1 MKYIPGNLDK
11 SLLGVFYYELKYN
24 FNFLICDGRN
34 YRTDKQLVV
43 NLNVGDIL
51 VVRFYETY
59 TMPYCFL
66 EKVIGDKI
74 TTEYLS
80 ESIVSKSFIDI
91 NEYIFTDITKL
102 MERDQKLSTI
112 GI

>member
-24 FNFLICDGRN
+24 FNFLIYDN
-34 YRTDKQLVV
+34 LKSNNHLVV